1 MKRALSII
9 LAIFIASFALAQEQ
23 KNIIVR
29 FTSED
34 SEAISA
40 AVDAFEKAGI
50 LFTMERTILRND
62 TPEMKKAL
70 TKVQWKNNEL
80 TSKIGLIPGVSVVD
94 AEPGNVA
101 SIIAKAKAEKWN
113 VNVPSVWRRLLAGT
127 GRTYGGHNYY
137 VSSSGKDSADGL
149 TPETAWRTLD
159 KVNTTALGYADTV
172 RFRCGDVFRGHL
184 EPQSGRPSESVVYMS
199 YGEGVKPILEPS
211 WDASSPEDW
220 VRVGKRL
227 WKCEKPS
234 RLELGNIIFNHGAK
248 GCAKK
253 VDKPEQLNGKDLR
266 FCWVEA
272 DKAVYLVSRKNPGK
286 RFSSIELAEKQHVIV
301 EGNGH
306 DIVYDGLS
314 LRYSAAHGI
323 AGGNVSRI
331 VVRNCDISWIGGST
345 LYYDDEGRGVRYGN
359 GIEFWGNAS
368 DILVE
373 NCRVWECWDAAL
385 TNQSNVVGAV
395 QKNITYRN
403 NEVWNCEYSY
413 EYWQQ
418 GDGAHTENIVFE
430 NNVCRNAGYGWGHT
444 QRWNPN
450 AGHLMFYDTTAE
462 TDGFIISGNT
472 FSKSKNCMI
481 RLFNAWYKSIVM
493 EDNVWKVSPFKV
505 LLRYHGRPTHDLV
518 YKYPDHLDRIH
529 LDSEDEIQSQTVE
542 SPLIIRGGHKG
553 RKLFLEKFCSTR

>member
-40 AVDAFEKAGI
+40 AVDAFEKVGI

-62 TPEMKKAL
+62 TPEMKEAL

-211 WDASSPEDW
+211 WDASAPEDW

-418 GDGAHTENIVFE
+418 GDGARTENIVFE
-430 NNVCRNAGYGWGHT
+430 NNVCRNAGYGWGHK

-450 AGHLMFYDTTAE
+450 AGHLMFYDTTAD
-462 TDGFIISGNT
+462 TDGFVIRENT
-472 FSKSKNCMI
+472 FSKSKNCMM

>member
-1 MKRALSII
+1 MRRIVS
-9 LAIFIASFALAQEQ
+9 FIAGLMAVVCASAQKQ
-23 KNIIVR
+23 VVIR

-34 SEAISA
+34 PEAVVA
-40 AVDAFEKAGI
+40 AVEAFDKAGI
-50 LFTMERTILRND
+50 LFTMERTVLRND
-62 TPEMKKAL
+62 TPQMKEAL
-70 TKVQWKNNEL
+70 TKVQWKNNEM
-80 TSKIGLIPGVSVVD
+80 TPKIGIIPGVAVVD
-94 AEPGNVA
+94 ANPGNMADV
-101 SIIAKAKAEKWN
+101 IAAAKAEKWV
-113 VNVPSVWRRLLAGT
+113 VNIPSEWRKLQASLE
-127 GRTYGGHNYY
+127 RTYGGRCFY
-137 VSSSGKDSADGL
+137 VASSGDDSADGL
-149 TPETAWRTLD
+149 SPATAWRTLD
-159 KVNTTALGYADTV
+159 KVNTTVLGYADTV
-172 RFRCGDVFRGHL
+172 RFRCGDIFRGHL
-184 EPQSGRPSESVVYMS
+184 EPQSGRPSESVVYAN
-199 YGEGVKPILEPS
+199 YGSGEKPVLEPS
-211 WDASSPEDW
+211 WDASAPEDW
-220 VRVGKRL
+220 VKVGKRL

-248 GCAKK
+248 GCARK
-253 VDKPEQLNGKDLR
+253 VDKPEQLKGKDLR

-272 DKAVYLVSRKNPGK
+272 DKAVYLVSRRNPGK

-314 LRYSAAHGI
+314 LRYGAAHGI

-359 GIEFWGNAS
+359 GIEFWGGAS

-373 NCRVWECWDAAL
+373 NCRIWECWDAGL

-418 GDGAHTENIVFE
+418 GDGARTENIVFE
-430 NNVCRNAGYGWGHT
+430 NNVCRDAGYGWGHK

-450 AGHLMFYDTTAE
+450 AGHLMFYDTTAD
-462 TDGFIISGNT
+462 TDGFVIRGNS
-472 FSKSKNCMI
+472 FSRSKNCMM
-481 RLFNAWYKSIVM
+481 RLFNAWYKSMVM
-493 EDNVWKVSPFKV
+493 EDNVWKTSPFRV
-505 LLRYHGRPTHDLV
+505 LLRYHGRPTRDLV

-529 LDSEDEIQSQTVE
+529 LDSEEEIQSQTVE
-542 SPLIIRGGHKG
+542 EPLRLRGTRRGH
-553 RKLFLEKFCSTR
+553 RLFRALFSRQ